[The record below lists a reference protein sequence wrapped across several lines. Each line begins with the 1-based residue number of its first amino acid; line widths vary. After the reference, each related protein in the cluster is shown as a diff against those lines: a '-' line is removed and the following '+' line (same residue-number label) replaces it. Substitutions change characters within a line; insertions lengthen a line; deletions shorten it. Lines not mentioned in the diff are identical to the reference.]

1 VKSYAYGSPIK
12 KTMYDQ
18 AGGSNRSHDM
28 AMLFIFMVVMGQKE
42 SLQETKK
49 YKSGYQC
56 DPQISRRQVDR
67 FGN

>member
-1 VKSYAYGSPIK
+1 MKSYAYGSPIK

-18 AGGSNRSHDM
+18 AGGSNRSHYM

-49 YKSGYQC
+49 YKSGY
-56 DPQISRRQVDR
+56 
-67 FGN
+67 